1 MKQLLKINNSELSFP
16 LRLNYNNVYA
26 RLKMLLGEKASLF
39 ADLNIRSAYTT
50 WYVNDNEDYQ
60 RLSEAPKSELP
71 QLKEKLGREMAE
83 AHSVLVT
90 SQELKNF
97 VDAILDVPDESFIF
111 YAQTEHGVKFVLTAW
126 GCTYTHQ
133 NNAGIGSGL
142 IKRIA
147 GTNATTELPFNP
159 IVGQKEVN
167 KNKPTDIDNPVNPTK
182 PAGIGEPQVV
192 NKTTSFEEPET
203 PPISVGG
210 EMPMGSEKPVGLEEP
225 IKPIEPT
232 EPVTKEEPI
241 APKKANKSKGANA
254 ERKKLNVV
262 LRVLTNNN
270 KTVVGEEVVV
280 RQGIEEQT
288 YYTNEQGLVLLGEL
302 PIGDAFVIFFPSVP
316 GNKERAFEV
325 EQNVEVY
332 DAYIKKVVKYSPI
345 LFVEDQQGNI
355 VPNYDVKIIV
365 SGQDYALNSGVDGTI
380 QLPTMNEGQKF
391 IAIDM
396 ANYANT
402 EEYLVTS
409 TDAKSPYHFHIKTQ
423 GKRKVAI
430 NVVDK
435 TGKGIANADV
445 ALMIE
450 DTPCQ
455 QRTNENGRAEFP
467 ANLFKETDIPVEIQA
482 PHIGFLKSTLHY
494 SSSITEYTIEIS
506 SKKTSFD
513 WKKLAI
519 IPLILLMGWAGYMA
533 YDKFVRKTP
542 TIAEME
548 SGVVMTL
555 SATSYWVDLNVDG
568 IQIDG
573 KPMEAYYFTFE
584 PNEGKID
591 NGTFDPDKRV
601 YGLSCG
607 TGFLI
612 SKDGLIA
619 TNRHVAD
626 PIPPEEVSKLLR
638 KNFQEEKEAYQKMCN
653 NINDTLQIYSTL
665 GIVDGNFL
673 ALRQKLKYCQ
683 GQVDVRDKILNTG
696 DFKVKVDCRVSVA
709 FTGTRVHT
717 EKDFIPASLRASGT
731 PGTVTENDVALIQI
745 NKKSDIP
752 ENAYIFPIPEKDP
765 IDDKIPDD
773 YDVTVLGYNA
783 GVTLQDMKL
792 QDGIK
797 PQAQHGKI
805 TNTSEEYRIGYD
817 VPILGGS
824 SGSPVLN
831 KQHQVIAVNNSS
843 FGQKQGFNYGVRLK
857 YLIEL
862 INKIQKTKN

>member
-39 ADLNIRSAYTT
+39 ADLNIRSAYTS

-60 RLSEAPKSELP
+60 RLSEAPKSESP
-71 QLKEKLGREMAE
+71 QLKEKLGHEMAE
-83 AHSVLVT
+83 AHSVLIT

-111 YAQTEHGVKFVLTAW
+111 YARTERGIKFVLTAW

-147 GTNATTELPFNP
+147 GSNAASDMPLKPT
-159 IVGQKEVN
+159 VGQKELN
-167 KNKPTDIDNPVNPTK
+167 KDKPTDIDNPVNPQKAT
-182 PAGIGEPQVV
+182 GIDEPEVV
-192 NKTTSFEEPET
+192 NKANGFEEPKVSPTSFGNDT
-203 PPISVGG
+203 PKT
-210 EMPMGSEKPVGLEEP
+210 SEKPASKKEP
-225 IKPIEPT
+225 IELAD
-232 EPVTKEEPI
+232 PVEEPI
-241 APKKANKSKGANA
+241 APKSANKSKGVNA
-254 ERKKLNVV
+254 ERKKQNVV

-345 LFVEDQQGNI
+345 LFIEDQQGNI
-355 VPNYDVKIIV
+355 VPNYDIKVIV
-365 SGQDYALNSGVDGTI
+365 NGQDYAFNSGVDGTI

-482 PHIGFLKSTLHY
+482 SHFGLVKSTLHY

-533 YDKFVRKTP
+533 YDKFIRKTP

-568 IQIDG
+568 IQING
-573 KPMEAYYFTFE
+573 KPLEAYYFTFD

-626 PIPPEEVSKLLR
+626 PIPPEDVVKLLR
-638 KNFQEEKEAYQKMCN
+638 KKFQEEKESNQKTCN
-653 NINDTLQIYSTL
+653 NINDTLQVYSAL
-665 GIVDGNFL
+665 GIVDL
-673 ALRQKLKYCQ
+673 SLQQKLKYCQ
-683 GQVDVRDKILNTG
+683 GQVDILDKILNTG
-696 DFKVKVDCRVSVA
+696 DFKVNVDCRVSVA

-792 QDGIK
+792 QEGIK

-831 KQHQVIAVNNSS
+831 KQHQVVAVNNSS
-843 FGQKQGFNYGVRLK
+843 FGKQQGFNYGVRLK

-862 INKIQKTKN
+862 INKIQKNKN

>member
-147 GTNATTELPFNP
+147 GTNATTELP
-159 IVGQKEVN
+159 VN
-167 KNKPTDIDNPVNPTK
+167 STK
-182 PAGIGEPQVV
+182 TAGIGEPKVT
-192 NKTTSFEEPET
+192 NKTTSYDEPET
-203 PPISVGG
+203 PPTSTGG
-210 EMPMGSEKPVGLEEP
+210 EMPKGSEKPIDMEEP
-225 IKPIEPT
+225 IESIEPT
-232 EPVTKEEPI
+232 EPVSLEEPI
-241 APKKANKSKGANA
+241 APKNGNKPKGANT
-254 ERKKLNVV
+254 ERKKQNVV

-270 KTVVGEEVVV
+270 KTVVGEEVVI
-280 RQGIEEQT
+280 RKGIEEHS
-288 YYTNEQGLVLLGEL
+288 YYTNEQGCVPLGEL
-302 PIGDAFVIFFPSVP
+302 PIGDTFAIFFPSVP

-365 SGQDYALNSGVDGTI
+365 NGQDYAFNSGVDGTI

-409 TDAKSPYHFHIKTQ
+409 TDAKSPYHFHIKTR
-423 GKRKVAI
+423 GERKVAI

-435 TGKGIANADV
+435 TGKGIANAEV
-445 ALMIE
+445 ALTIE

-455 QRTNENGRAEFP
+455 QRTNENGRVEFP
-467 ANLFKETDIPVEIQA
+467 ASLFKETDIPVEIQA
-482 PHIGFLKSTLHY
+482 PNLGLVNSTLHY
-494 SSSITEYTIEIS
+494 TPSVTEYTIELS
-506 SKKTSFD
+506 PKKPGFD
-513 WKKLAI
+513 WKKMAI
-519 IPLILLMGWAGYMA
+519 IPLVLLLGWAGYMA
-533 YDKFVRKTP
+533 YDKFLRKTP

-584 PNEGKID
+584 PNEGKIEH
-591 NGTFDPDKRV
+591 GTFDADKRV
-601 YGLSCG
+601 YAPSCG

-626 PIPPEEVSKLLR
+626 PIPPEEVAKLLR

-653 NINDTLQIYSTL
+653 NINDTLQIYSAL
-665 GIVDGNFL
+665 GIVDL
-673 ALRQKLKYCQ
+673 SLQQKLKYCQ
-683 GQVDVRDKILNTG
+683 GQVDIFDKILNTG
-696 DFKVKVDCRVSVA
+696 DFKVNVDCRVSVA

-752 ENAYIFPIPEKDP
+752 EKAYIFPIAEKDP
-765 IDDKIPDD
+765 IDNKIPDD
-773 YDVTVLGYNA
+773 YEVTVLGYNA
-783 GVTLQDMKL
+783 GPILQDMKL

-831 KQHQVIAVNNSS
+831 KQHQVIAVNNSGYAKS
-843 FGQKQGFNYGVRLK
+843 QGFNYGVRLK